1 MFIFVLEDVALC
13 DLSCE
18 QIAEFI
24 RKNNFDENYSQSA
37 IENEVD
43 GQSIVSMKDK
53 QLRRLLEMN
62 KDPIAFLQ
70 FKFKI
75 RRAYGERKAG
85 RLAMGYP
92 SQAIAEM
99 CAQHDCL
106 KTAVALI
113 MKYDVDGEMITEAD
127 DDVFK
132 KLSTADWQLAKKTL
146 LNLILK

>member
-1 MFIFVLEDVALC
+1 MVFIFVLADVALC

-24 RKNNFDENYSQSA
+24 RKNNFNENYSQSA
-37 IENEVD
+37 LESEVN
-43 GQSIVSMKDK
+43 GQDVVSMKDK
-53 QLRRLLEMN
+53 RLRRLLEMN

-75 RRAYGERKAG
+75 RRAYGERTAG
-85 RLAMGYP
+85 RLALEYP
-92 SQAIAEM
+92 SQVIAKM

-106 KTAVALI
+106 MTAVSLI
-113 MKYDVDGEMITEAD
+113 MQYEVDGEMIIDAD

-132 KLSTADWQLAKKTL
+132 QLSSDWRSAKEII
-146 LNLILK
+146 ILFVK